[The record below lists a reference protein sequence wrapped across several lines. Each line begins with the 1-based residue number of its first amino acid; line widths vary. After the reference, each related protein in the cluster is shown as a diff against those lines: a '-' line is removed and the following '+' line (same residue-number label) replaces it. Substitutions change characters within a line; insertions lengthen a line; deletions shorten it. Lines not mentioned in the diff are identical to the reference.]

1 MLLPLTRIHGDI
13 REHIDWRFKHIKASV
28 CSGMMKAV
36 ARIAGLGVQ
45 SKGFAEAVR
54 TAQMRVARAVS
65 FIRAN
70 EHGIV
75 MRRVLVEQLLASK
88 IGNHIRVQP
97 ARFEKIRKNAVHIHV
112 RNGRC
117 EGLLVDLLLLFRLR
131 INRLHALTEQHG
143 HGLDVTLAVIFLH
156 KADRAAALVRGMVE
170 PLAATHRDAVVAGQP
185 LFLSGL
191 DELFA
196 LAEEK
201 FFEVDRRGAFFL
213 VWSKFN
219 KSVDFKSPLSAVAKI
234 FVLGYTGY
242 RKGAHGMQTQVYS
255 IDEIREIVAPIA
267 KQHGVDKV
275 FLFGSYARG
284 DATPASDVD
293 LCVDAP
299 KLRGLFALGGLY
311 ADLEDALKKS
321 IDVVT
326 TGSLKY
332 NKDEAFLENLRK
344 DRVLLYE
351 LS

>member
-1 MLLPLTRIHGDI
+1 MH
-13 REHIDWRFKHIKASV
+13 
-28 CSGMMKAV
+28 
-36 ARIAGLGVQ
+36 
-45 SKGFAEAVR
+45 
-54 TAQMRVARAVS
+54 
-65 FIRAN
+65 
-70 EHGIV
+70 
-75 MRRVLVEQLLASK
+75 VL
-88 IGNHIRVQP
+88 
-97 ARFEKIRKNAVHIHV
+97 FVH
-112 RNGRC
+112 
-117 EGLLVDLLLLFRLR
+117 
-131 INRLHALTEQHG
+131 T
-143 HGLDVTLAVIFLH
+143 
-156 KADRAAALVRGMVE
+156 
-170 PLAATHRDAVVAGQP
+170 P
-185 LFLSGL
+185 
-191 DELFA
+191 
-196 LAEEK
+196 
-201 FFEVDRRGAFFL
+201 
-213 VWSKFN
+213 
-219 KSVDFKSPLSAVAKI
+219 VAKI

-332 NKDEAFLENLRK
+332 NKDKAFLENLRK